1 MTAPNDQDFYVSGLF
16 DLSKYAFARTDID
29 YRWDNFVEQSPQGT
43 VYAKSAFLSALNANL
58 GAWKCLKNGEWVA
71 SIITGE
77 KDRGKT
83 SCSIPFSIYGGILIR
98 QASERMTLTS
108 VRAEEFSIVAAS
120 IMHLTSTYDNVN
132 LSLSP
137 HLTDMRPFLWHNYGE
152 RKTRFNLELKYTSYI
167 DLSSVTGETDYHN
180 DKLYFGLSKSR
191 RQEIRYGIQRGVSTI
206 PHFDLDKFQQLYKM
220 TFERQ
225 NIPVER
231 EEIRLIIEI
240 CSSLYKANQ
249 LKMFGTFTDCGAL
262 ASMFAFGIDDKRA
275 YFLFGAN
282 NPELRASLSG
292 TVGLYQSIR
301 LLAQEK
307 VSAVD
312 LEGVNSPKRGYF
324 KLSFGGN
331 LLPYYRV
338 SI

>member
-1 MTAPNDQDFYVSGLF
+1 M
-16 DLSKYAFARTDID
+16 
-29 YRWDNFVEQSPQGT
+29 
-43 VYAKSAFLSALNANL
+43 
-58 GAWKCLKNGEWVA
+58 
-71 SIITGE
+71 
-77 KDRGKT
+77 
-83 SCSIPFSIYGGILIR
+83 
-98 QASERMTLTS
+98 
-108 VRAEEFSIVAAS
+108 
-120 IMHLTSTYDNVN
+120 
-132 LSLSP
+132 
-137 HLTDMRPFLWHNYGE
+137 
-152 RKTRFNLELKYTSYI
+152 
-167 DLSSVTGETDYHN
+167 
-180 DKLYFGLSKSR
+180 SKSR
-191 RQEIRYGIQRGVSTI
+191 RQEIRYGIQRGVNTI
-206 PHFDLDKFQQLYKM
+206 PHFDVDKFQQLYKT

-231 EEIRLIIEI
+231 EEIRLITEI

-249 LKMFGTFTDCGAL
+249 LRMFGTFADCGAL

-292 TVGLYQSIR
+292 TVGLYQSIK
-301 LLAQEK
+301 LLAKEK